1 MQHEKNDDIELLNTV
16 YGTVTMG
23 AGATEHMMKVTD
35 DDALRSQFT
44 NQLKEYRA
52 IEAAA
57 LGRLHRLH
65 QTPEGYG
72 SMTKMMSRVG
82 IKMNTALD
90 STPSHLA
97 EMAIRGAGM
106 GVTEIEGAKN
116 SCPGASDESKHLAE
130 AVIDLEHRCE
140 DGLKQ
145 WLK

>member
-1 MQHEKNDDIELLNTV
+1 MPKNDDIELLNTV

-23 AGATEHMMKVTD
+23 AGATEHMMKVTND
-35 DDALRSQFT
+35 PALKNEFT

-65 QTPEGYG
+65 QSPEGYG
-72 SMTKMMSRVG
+72 SMTKLMSRAG
-82 IKMNTALD
+82 IKLNTALD
-90 STPSHLA
+90 ATSSHLA

-106 GVTEIEGAKN
+106 GVTELEGAKN
-116 SCPGASDESKHLAE
+116 SCPSASEETKHLAQS
-130 AVIDLEHRCE
+130 VIEFEHRCE
-140 DGLKQ
+140 TDLKK